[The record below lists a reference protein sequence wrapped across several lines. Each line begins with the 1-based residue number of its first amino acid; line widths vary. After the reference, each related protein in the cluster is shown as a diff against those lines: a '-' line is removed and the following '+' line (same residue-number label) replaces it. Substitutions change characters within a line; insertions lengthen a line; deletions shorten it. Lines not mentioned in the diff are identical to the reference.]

1 MLAVVARFKWVHI
14 DYLAA
19 LGEHFEVRV
28 AWADEAGA
36 GAPQDGIR
44 EGLRAEPIASV
55 RKPGHP
61 LDPAALEQARGQLAG
76 ILDDW
81 QPDVVHLMYYHHED
95 YVPVVRELAGPAVPL
110 IFECRDPVTTLT
122 GAPPGSDFSETE
134 RVALELSDG
143 QIVVSQALRA
153 YYERTHGLDLGAT
166 SLVVP
171 NGFARATIGPPSRRL
186 SEDDGRVHIA
196 LVGTADEHPGHGRWY
211 GDIIQRLV
219 GTGLVVHSHFWDMP
233 EFGLSL
239 DPYRELAARVADY
252 HFHPT
257 VPYRPGS
264 ELSELLSRYD
274 LMGVF
279 HELEAAAHNESA
291 TLAVCLPTKAV
302 SGWLHGAMPV
312 VCYPHYRGVVE
323 LVEELDSGFVVETLE
338 DVAGVAADRAAIAAG
353 SERALAQRDRFT
365 NEHNA
370 ARVAEFVGRLR
381 ERAPAA
387 ARPEPV

>member
-1 MLAVVARFKWVHI
+1 MLAVVSRFKWVHI
-14 DYLAA
+14 DYLTA
-19 LGEHFEVRV
+19 LSEHFAIRV
-28 AWADEAGA
+28 AWAGEAGA
-36 GAPQDGIR
+36 GAPQVGIR
-44 EGLRAEPIASV
+44 EGLHADPIPLA
-55 RKPGHP
+55 RQPGHP
-61 LDPAALEQARGQLAG
+61 VDTAALQQARDRLARM
-76 ILDDW
+76 IEEW
-81 QPDVVHLMYYHHED
+81 PPDVVHVMYYHHED
-95 YVPVVRELAGPAVPL
+95 YVPVVRELVGADVPV

-122 GAPPGSDFSETE
+122 GAPPGSEESEAE
-134 RVALELSDG
+134 RAALELSDG
-143 QIVVSQALRA
+143 QIVVSRALRA
-153 YYERTHGLDLGAT
+153 YYERTHALDLGDT

-196 LVGTADEHPGHGRWY
+196 LVGTADDQPGHGRWY
-211 GDIIQRLV
+211 GEIIQRLV
-219 GTGLVVHSHFWDMP
+219 ATGLVVHSHFWDMP

-239 DPYRELAARVADY
+239 DPYRELAERFDDY

-257 VPYRPGS
+257 VPYRGHQ
-264 ELSELLSRYD
+264 ELSALLSRYD

-279 HELEAAAHNESA
+279 HELDAAEHNESA

-338 DVAGVAADRAAIAAG
+338 DLAGVAADRAAIAAG

-370 ARVAEFVGRLR
+370 ARVAEFVGSLR
-381 ERAPAA
+381 ERTPAVV
-387 ARPEPV
+387 RSEPA